1 MAILQCFDNTLEKG
15 NNERCLAQSASSDV
29 TGKLTEGAMCVLE
42 SWKYGMEYVKNSTKG
57 QGGKGVIRALL

>member
-1 MAILQCFDNTLEKG
+1 MAVLQCFDSTLEKG

-29 TGKLTEGAMCVLE
+29 TGKLTDGAMCVLE